1 MESGYLG
8 TGILQCLGPVS
19 DNPTRTYTTPTDKEK
34 KKNTT
39 LHTERKAL
47 YEKKQKRPSPLSSP
61 GSPTQSHHIS
71 RNVTGPPSYSKP
83 SPIQER
89 LPFDTIVVFQTSP
102 MCHV

>member
-8 TGILQCLGPVS
+8 TGILQCLGLVS

-61 GSPTQSHHIS
+61 GSPNAVTPHI
-71 RNVTGPPSYSKP
+71 P
-83 SPIQER
+83 
-89 LPFDTIVVFQTSP
+89 
-102 MCHV
+102 